1 VYYLGLQEGD
11 VMDKLLTTVERA
23 AGYGIRRTRGRSVR
37 GCCHERTL
45 SSAWKTG
52 LTVEQTR
59 SVKTPMH
66 DQLLTLSEAADIL
79 RTPVATLR
87 YWRHLGIG
95 PDGFRVGRRVM
106 YRIDDLDRWIKEQH
120 DAEAGRRPS

>member
-1 VYYLGLQEGD
+1 
-11 VMDKLLTTVERA
+11 M
-23 AGYGIRRTRGRSVR
+23 
-37 GCCHERTL
+37 
-45 SSAWKTG
+45 
-52 LTVEQTR
+52 EQTR
-59 SVKTPMH
+59 TAKTVMH

-95 PDGFRVGRRVM
+95 PDGFRMGRRVM

-120 DAEAGRRPS
+120 DAEARRRPS

>member
-1 VYYLGLQEGD
+1 
-11 VMDKLLTTVERA
+11 
-23 AGYGIRRTRGRSVR
+23 
-37 GCCHERTL
+37 
-45 SSAWKTG
+45 
-52 LTVEQTR
+52 
-59 SVKTPMH
+59 MH

-106 YRIDDLDRWIKEQH
+106 YRIEDLDRWITQRRDE
-120 DAEAGRRPS
+120 EAKRRPS

>member
-1 VYYLGLQEGD
+1 MYTRPLSQSVLPRLD
-11 VMDKLLTTVERA
+11 ADA
-23 AGYGIRRTRGRSVR
+23 ARD
-37 GCCHERTL
+37 
-45 SSAWKTG
+45 AG
-52 LTVEQTR
+52 LTMEQTR
-59 SVKTPMH
+59 TAKTAMH

-95 PDGFRVGRRVM
+95 PDGFRMGRRVM

-120 DAEAGRRPS
+120 DAEARRRPS